1 MSKRDYLKEF
11 QASTSQK
18 YQRRYI
24 PDTLTNKEKRKVAKI
39 LIERREGKSDALT
52 PQLRR
57 PRKSTFTIQFNK
69 KYGGIKDK
77 SIKNLAKYFKI
88 QPIVLNTI
96 YDKAAAA
103 WFSSGSRLGVPQQAW
118 SYARLYKGILN
129 IMKARKTGELPT
141 SEGHDKSLVEK
152 ALNFNKF
159 IPKDMPEDKKD

>member
-11 QASTSQK
+11 QQSTSQK

-159 IPKDMPEDKKD
+159 IPKDMPEDK

>member
-11 QASTSQK
+11 QQSTSQK

>member
-11 QASTSQK
+11 QDSTSQK

-96 YDKAAAA
+96 YDKASAA

-152 ALNFNKF
+152 ALNFNNF
-159 IPKDMPEDKKD
+159 IPKDMPEDK

>member
-11 QASTSQK
+11 QESTSQK

-159 IPKDMPEDKKD
+159 IPKDIPEDK

>member
-11 QASTSQK
+11 QESTSQK

-24 PDTLTNKEKRKVAKI
+24 PDTLTNKEKKKVAKI

-159 IPKDMPEDKKD
+159 IPKDMPDSS

>member
-1 MSKRDYLKEF
+1 MSKRDYLEELKT
-11 QASTSQK
+11 STSPK
-18 YQRRYI
+18 YFRRYV
-24 PDTLTNKEKRKVAKI
+24 PPTLTEKEKRKVAKI
-39 LIERREGKSDALT
+39 LIERREGSSQKIT
-52 PQLRR
+52 PSFNRR

-103 WFSSGSRLGVPQQAW
+103 WFSSGSRVGVPQQAW

-141 SEGHDKSLVEK
+141 SEGHDKSLVKK
-152 ALNFNKF
+152 AMEFNNF
-159 IPKDMPEDKKD
+159 IPKDMPEDK